1 MGAAVAW
8 QTNAILSSE
17 THILPEEE
25 PNQTL
30 IEFQIP
36 QLFPSYTHIN
46 FLSLM
51 FNVREELKFKENF
64 LLVKT

>member
-8 QTNAILSSE
+8 QANAILSSE

-25 PNQTL
+25 LSQML

-51 FNVREELKFKENF
+51 YERN
-64 LLVKT
+64 